1 VAIVNLFFPLVVPL
15 ITMLMFCNLLKEV
28 GVTDRLAKTAAGGLM
43 NVIIF
48 ILTVA
53 RHRHLGRDHA
63 SLDW

>member
-1 VAIVNLFFPLVVPL
+1 VVAPL

-43 NVIIF
+43 NVIIL

-53 RHRHLGRDHA
+53 RHRDLGRDHA